1 MTEPHRAPDGATGTP
16 SGEGGATASPPGV
29 TDRVAG
35 GILVLLGIAVGAE
48 ASTFEV
54 AFLTDPV
61 GPKALPYLA
70 AAIFVVAGAV
80 LLTRPGVRRSW
91 PRRGVLLRMGGA
103 VVAFG
108 AYAAVLAPLGF
119 TVSTTLAVG
128 TLSVLFGGPWRRSFG
143 AALTLSVVLWY
154 LFVWVL
160 GLPLPLG
167 SVWRAVAS
175 AAGVGG

>member
-1 MTEPHRAPDGATGTP
+1 MPSSKVTARGPGTP
-16 SGEGGATASPPGV
+16 SDMPAAGI

-35 GILVLLGIAVGAE
+35 AALVLLGVAVAAD

-70 AAIFVVAGAV
+70 AFIFVVSGA
-80 LLTRPGVRRSW
+80 LLAIRPGTPRSW
-91 PRRGVLLRMGGA
+91 PGRTVLLRMSGA

-108 AYAAVLAPLGF
+108 MYAAILQPLGF
-119 TVSTTLAVG
+119 TVATTLTMTV
-128 TLSVLFGGPWRRSFG
+128 LSLLFGGPWKRSLA

-154 LFVWVL
+154 LFVWIL

-167 SVWRAVAS
+167 GVWRALAS
-175 AAGVGG
+175 AAGVAP